1 MIAIVSIT
9 LTSVAQPTGVKT
21 YTLTGPVLETC
32 CPANAARGEPPMQ
45 IVLQKGKQRMQIEIN
60 WNAKVET
67 QLKVGDIVTVHYWIG
82 SGGRAGGIMYTA
94 YKIEAAKG
102 PKK

>member
-1 MIAIVSIT
+1 MVLS
-9 LTSVAQPTGVKT
+9 LGLSSVAQPGEKT
-21 YTLTGPVLETC
+21 YEVTSPILETC

-45 IVLQKGKQRMQIEIN
+45 IVLQKGKQRMQLEIN

-67 QLKVGDIVTVHYWIG
+67 QLKVGNTVTAHYTIG
-82 SGGRAGGIMYTA
+82 HARNGDAMYFA
-94 YKIEAAKG
+94 SKIEAAKG